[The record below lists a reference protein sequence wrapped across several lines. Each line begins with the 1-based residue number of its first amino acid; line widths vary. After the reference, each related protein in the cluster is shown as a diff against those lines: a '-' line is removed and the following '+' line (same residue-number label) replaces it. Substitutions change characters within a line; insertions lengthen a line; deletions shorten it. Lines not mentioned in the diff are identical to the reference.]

1 MVLLALVQGWCW
13 VMIEQILIGKG
24 ESIHQMPRP
33 DWERDLREYL
43 AQPNERLEFMTEDHH
58 RIRRMAVV
66 DLARR
71 GKPLA
76 PEYFAEQ
83 LSLGLDRVDEMLDE
97 LERKLFFL
105 VRDEEGAVSWAYP
118 VTVDRT
124 PHRLTFS
131 TGERLHGA

>member
-1 MVLLALVQGWCW
+1 
-13 VMIEQILIGKG
+13 MIEQILIGKG
-24 ESIHQMPRP
+24 DSIRPMPRP

-43 AQPNERLEFMTEDHH
+43 EQPNDRLDFMTEDHH

-66 DLARR
+66 DLARE
-71 GKPLA
+71 GAPLA
-76 PEYFAEQ
+76 PEHFVER
-83 LSLGLDRVDEMLDE
+83 LDLDRVHVVEILDD
-97 LERKLFFL
+97 LERNLFFL